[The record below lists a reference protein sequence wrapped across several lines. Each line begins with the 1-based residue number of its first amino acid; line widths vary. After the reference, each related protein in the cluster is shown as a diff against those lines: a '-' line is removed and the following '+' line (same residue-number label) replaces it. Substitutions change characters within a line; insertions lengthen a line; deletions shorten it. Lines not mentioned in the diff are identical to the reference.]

1 MNKRDQV
8 LTALRSADSRQVSG
22 EAIAQR
28 LGISRTAV
36 SKYVAALRQAGYVI
50 DSRVGSGYQLLSAPD
65 LMTPAEVVP
74 LLSSDFWAHMEGR
87 EETGSTNDDARIL
100 AEQGACEGTVVL
112 AARQTRG
119 RGRFRRTWES
129 PTGGIYFSAVL
140 RPAVPMSDLAPLP
153 LVIALGTAHGLAKA
167 GAKPGL
173 KWPNDVLLCGR
184 KVAGILLEVSG
195 QPDRVDWV
203 VAGVGINVLPP
214 GGGSGSGGDSG
225 LSGGSRSGSG
235 SGPGS
240 DSDSSSGSDS
250 CDRALAESAG
260 KPTGSLATGA
270 FLAEVVDIRVAEV
283 AAMVLDEIA
292 RVYRLWQKSGFSVLR
307 EEFIA
312 LHVLQKQN
320 VVVRDITGA
329 MTAEGKVLGV
339 DEFGRLAIRMP
350 TGNVTHVSAGEASLR
365 CHRHGHKE
373 R

>member
-8 LTALRSADSRQVSG
+8 LAALRSADGRRVSG

-28 LGISRTAV
+28 LGISRSAV
-36 SKYVAALRQAGYVI
+36 SKYVAALRQAGYAI
-50 DSRVGSGYQLLSAPD
+50 DSRIGGGYQLLSVPD
-65 LMTPAEVVP
+65 LMTPAEVAP
-74 LLSSDFWAHMEGR
+74 LLSSDFWTHVEGR
-87 EETGSTNDDARIL
+87 EETGSTNDDARTL

-129 PTGGIYFSAVL
+129 PAGGIYFSAVL

-153 LVIALGTAHGLAKA
+153 LVIALGTARGLAKT
-167 GAKPGL
+167 GAEPGL
-173 KWPNDVLLCGR
+173 KWPNDILLCGR

-195 QPDRVDWV
+195 QPDRIDWV
-203 VAGVGINVLPP
+203 IAGVGINVLPP
-214 GGGSGSGGDSG
+214 GGGSGGGG
-225 LSGGSRSGSG
+225 SGSG
-235 SGPGS
+235 S
-240 DSDSSSGSDS
+240 DSGSSSGSDS
-250 CDRALAESAG
+250 CARALAEPAD
-260 KPTGSLATGA
+260 KPADSLAAGA
-270 FLAEVVDIRVAEV
+270 FLAEVVDVRVAEA

-307 EEFIA
+307 EGFIA

-339 DEFGRLAIRMP
+339 DELGRLAIRTP